1 MSIDIGHGVMD
12 ELGNTVGL
20 TPGDQTGKEITL
32 AKWYAK
38 NKSGRTWK
46 YYLECTDRAMAER
59 AAQYMEQICADSSFG
74 YTQDKVRRWSG
85 YHAIVA
91 NGGVVSGAQGDFDCS
106 TLIFTCYILAGLK
119 IEPDGYTGNLRARF
133 LASGKF
139 KSYADAAHISADA
152 LATRG
157 GIFLRD
163 GHVLMALEDGSGAVV
178 VQANAEKV
186 VGRII
191 VDEIKKWC
199 NVRSGPSL
207 EHTIIGR
214 ANKNDVF
221 DIYGVEEDWYRINY
235 KGSIGYIFG
244 DLASEVLE
252 GNV

>member
-1 MSIDIGHGVMD
+1 MSIRIGHAVMD
-12 ELGNTVGL
+12 ELGKIIGA
-20 TPGDQTGKEITL
+20 TPGDQTGKEIALST
-32 AKWYAK
+32 WYAK
-38 NKSGRTWK
+38 NKAGRIWK

-85 YHAIVA
+85 YHAIIA
-91 NGGVVSGAQGDFDCS
+91 NGGVVSGARGDFDCS
-106 TLIFTCYILAGLK
+106 TLIFTCYILAGAN

-139 KSYADAAHISADA
+139 RLFSDTAHLSSDA

-157 GIFLRD
+157 GIYLRD
-163 GHVLMALEDGSGAVV
+163 GHVLMALESGDGDATI
-178 VQANAEKV
+178 ATEKV
-186 VGRII
+186 IGKIV

-214 ANKNDVF
+214 ANKNDVY

-235 KGSIGYIFG
+235 KGGVGYIFG
-244 DLASEVLE
+244 DLASEILE

>member
-1 MSIDIGHGVMD
+1 MSIDIGHAVMD
-12 ELGNTVGL
+12 ESGKTVGL
-20 TPGDQTGKEITL
+20 TSGDQTGKEITV

-38 NKSGRTWK
+38 NKAGRTWK
-46 YYLECTDRAMAER
+46 YYLECTDPAMAER

-91 NGGVVSGAQGDFDCS
+91 NGGAITGAQGDFDCS
-106 TLIFTCYILAGLK
+106 TLIFSCYILAGLE
-119 IEPDGYTGNLRARF
+119 IEPDGYTGNLRAKF
-133 LASGKF
+133 LASDKF
-139 KSYADAAHISADA
+139 KSYADASHISSDA

-157 GIFLRD
+157 GIYLRD
-163 GHVLMALEDGSGAVV
+163 GHVLMALEDGSGAVP
-178 VQANAEKV
+178 ATTEKV
-186 VGRII
+186 IGRII

-214 ANKNDVF
+214 ANKNAVYDM
-221 DIYGVEEDWYRINY
+221 YGVEEDWYRINY
-235 KGSIGYIFG
+235 NGSVGYIFG
-244 DLASEVLE
+244 DLASEILE

>member
-1 MSIDIGHGVMD
+1 MSIKSGHAVMD
-12 ELGNTVGL
+12 EFGKTVGL
-20 TPGDQTGKEITL
+20 TPGDQTGKEITV

-59 AAQYMEQICADSSFG
+59 AAVYMEQICADSAFG
-74 YTQDKVRRWSG
+74 YTQDPVRRWDG
-85 YHAIVA
+85 YRSIVA
-91 NGGVVSGAQGDFDCS
+91 NGGVVSGARGDFDCS
-106 TLIFTCYILAGLK
+106 TLIFTCFILAGAD
-119 IEPDGYTGNLRARF
+119 IEPDGYTGNLRTRF

-139 KSYADAAHISADA
+139 KSYSDTAHTGSDA

-157 GIFLRD
+157 GIYLRD
-163 GHVLMALEDGSGAVV
+163 GHVLMALEDGNGVV
-178 VQANAEKV
+178 TVSSEKV

-191 VDEIKKWC
+191 VDEVKKWC

-214 ANKNDVF
+214 ANKNDTF
-221 DIYGVEEDWYRINY
+221 DVYGVEEDWYRINY
-235 KGSIGYIFG
+235 KGSVGYIFG
-244 DLASEVLE
+244 DLASEIME